1 MKIFLDTS
9 FIVSSII
16 KTDSNHEK
24 AKKLIINED
33 LLNNECYISNLIIN
47 EIVTVIGNKLGLT
60 AAIEA
65 YELVN
70 DNFNILNEY
79 EINNF
84 NDKVLDVYRL
94 TNTKLS
100 FTDSSIIILMQ
111 EYGIENLV
119 SFDKEFRR
127 IKNINWI
134 Y

>member
-16 KTDSNHEK
+16 KTDFNHEK

-111 EYGIENLV
+111 EYGIEKLV
-119 SFDKEFRR
+119 SFDKEFKR

>member
-1 MKIFLDTS
+1 MKVFLDTS
-9 FIVSSII
+9 FIVSLII

-47 EIVTVIGNKLGLT
+47 EIITVIGNKLGLT

-119 SFDKEFRR
+119 SFDKEFKR

>member
-1 MKIFLDTS
+1 MKVFLDTS

-16 KTDSNHEK
+16 KTDSNYEK

-47 EIVTVIGNKLGLT
+47 EIITVIGNKLGLT

-111 EYGIENLV
+111 EYGIENLA
-119 SFDKEFRR
+119 SFDKEFKR
-127 IKNINWI
+127 IKNINCI